1 MNGLKT
7 IYANKGKILTNG
19 EIYGKRHLLA
29 EGVSEA
35 DFYEI
40 TEGEY
45 NAILDSPEVKD
56 EDYREALK
64 SLGVNLNA

>member
-19 EIYGKRHLLA
+19 EIYGKRHLLG
-29 EGVSEA
+29 EGMRET

-40 TEGEY
+40 TEAEY
-45 NAILDSPEVKD
+45 EEILRKQEERKRVY
-56 EDYREALK
+56 ET
-64 SLGVNLNA
+64 